1 MNYSL
6 NKLSLVLVFSLLSSF
21 YFSQTIKTSFF
32 VNGKCD
38 MCKDRIEK
46 ALDVKGI
53 NFANW
58 DEETKIC
65 KVTFNSKHITEDKI
79 QQILAEA
86 GHDTPLYKAT
96 DKAYNSL
103 HRCCHYNREE

>member
-1 MNYSL
+1 MKNSL
-6 NKLSLVLVFSLLSSF
+6 NKFFIVLVFSLLSGF
-21 YFSQTIKTSFF
+21 YFSQTITTSFF

-38 MCKDRIEK
+38 MCKERIEN

-65 KVTFNSKHITEDKI
+65 KVTFKSKHITEDEI

-86 GHDTPLYKAT
+86 GHDTPLHKAT
-96 DKAYNSL
+96 EKAYNNL
-103 HRCCHYNREE
+103 HRCCYYTREE